1 MRRALRGAAG
11 ALVAAGALGLVRPA
25 AAQHSP
31 YQAAGQK
38 TAPAAGAASG
48 RTILSGPAV
57 HGPIVGDHPTGSEE
71 YVGVV
76 SPAHTKLE
84 EMKVELAWHA
94 DLATFSYEL
103 GARIAAGEMEVR
115 GFVPNEAIKEKAL
128 QVARQHTVFPVKDQ
142 LKLLPTLTARTV
154 GRPAEEVK
162 EEAAQLLTERMGEEA
177 RSFDIKVTPV
187 GEVTLGGTVH
197 SVEEKLAASHLLRQV
212 RGCGCVVN
220 RLTVAATLRDGR
232 MTTSVTRDGK
242 ETIGGQLP
250 DLDTVVEADGLP
262 VEGRPMPSGQPLMGH
277 VPMGQPVKRTL
288 PAKAVEKKTPFAIDS
303 APTTVTTPD
312 GADLPSPRVVP
323 PAPGKPTTLPSGLP
337 STRLK
342 PVPTSVPTAKK
353 DFASD
358 PLAAPDL
365 PPSWSK
371 APTGGAT
378 KSSDFATTGRDSDT
392 SKVVPAA
399 SKTEPKADKPKADKP
414 AGFYETTGMVVFDD
428 EPRAAVPPSQA
439 VPMQP
444 AVLKQRVEAVCG
456 KQAKSVQ
463 VVVEPDSSLR
473 VKVKVSDPEQER
485 ILTQRILAMP
495 EMTSPRIH
503 LEMMPY

>member
-1 MRRALRGAAG
+1 
-11 ALVAAGALGLVRPA
+11 VAAGALGLVRPA

-31 YQAAGQK
+31 YQASGQK
-38 TAPAAGAASG
+38 PATVTGPVSG
-48 RTILSGPAV
+48 GVISSGPAV
-57 HGPIVGDHPTGSEE
+57 HGPIVSGPGSTGTEE
-71 YVGVV
+71 HVSVV

-84 EMKVELAWHA
+84 EMKVDLAWHA
-94 DLATFSYEL
+94 DLVTFSYEL

-115 GFVPNEAIKEKAL
+115 GFVPNEAVKEKAM
-128 QVARQHTVFPVKDQ
+128 QIARQHTVFPVKDK
-142 LKLLPTLTARTV
+142 LKLMPTLAARTV

-162 EEAAQLLTERMGEEA
+162 EEAAQLLAERMGEEA
-177 RSFDIKVTPV
+177 RSFDVKVTPV

-220 RLTVAATLRDGR
+220 RLTVAPTLRDGR
-232 MTTSVTRDGK
+232 TTTSITRDGK

-250 DLDTVVEADGLP
+250 DLDAVVETDGLP
-262 VEGRPMPSGQPLMGH
+262 AEGRPILSSQPLMGH

-288 PAKAVEKKTPFAIDS
+288 PMKTIEKKTPFATDS
-303 APTTVTTPD
+303 VPTTVTPPD
-312 GADLPSPRVVP
+312 GSDLPPPRVVP
-323 PAPGKPTTLPSGLP
+323 PVPGKPTTLPSGLP

-342 PVPTSVPTAKK
+342 PVPAPVPAVKK
-353 DFASD
+353 DDASD

-371 APTGGAT
+371 KATGSTA
-378 KSSDFATTGRDSDT
+378 KPSEFATTGRDSDT
-392 SKVVPAA
+392 GKVVPAS
-399 SKTEPKADKPKADKP
+399 SKTEPKADKPKSDKP
-414 AGFYETTGMVVFDD
+414 AGYYETTGMVLFDD
-428 EPRAAVPPSQA
+428 EPRSALPPSQA

-444 AVLKQRVEAVCG
+444 SVLKQRVEAVCG